1 MITERLENNQTAHA
15 ADILKSGGLVALPT
29 ETVYG
34 LFADALNEDAVR
46 QVFAVKNRSLD
57 HSLNLN
63 ISSIEDIYK
72 YSQNQP
78 SYLDRIVEKFMP
90 GPLTIILEANDKVP
104 SYINEGK
111 KTVGFRMPA
120 NPFTLNVI
128 KKVGVLVGPSANIT
142 GQSSPTKA
150 KQVLRDFD
158 KKINAVKEDD
168 SGISGVDSTIVD
180 FSGEKP
186 IILRQGA
193 VMLESI
199 EELL

>member
-1 MITERLENNQTAHA
+1 M
-15 ADILKSGGLVALPT
+15 VALPT

-46 QVFAVKNRSLD
+46 QIFAVKNRSLD

-63 ISSIEDIYK
+63 VSSIEDIYK

-78 SYLDRIVEKFMP
+78 RYLGRIIEKFMP

-120 NPFTLNVI
+120 NPFTLDVI

-150 KQVLRDFD
+150 EQVLRDFD
-158 KKINAVKEDD
+158 KKIDAVKEDD

-199 EELL
+199 KELL